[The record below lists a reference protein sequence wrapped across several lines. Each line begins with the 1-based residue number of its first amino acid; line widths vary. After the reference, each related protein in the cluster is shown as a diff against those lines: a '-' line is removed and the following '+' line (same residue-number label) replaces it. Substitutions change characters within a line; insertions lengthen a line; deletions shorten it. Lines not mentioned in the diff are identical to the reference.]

1 MWAVIFSVSFTGPDI
16 LVAIVAGS
24 HALINSRQ
32 KRSIF
37 EVMLSKAQIDAGRY
51 FDIKIVELG
60 FVPGWHEVYLV
71 VPG

>member
-1 MWAVIFSVSFTGPDI
+1 MMYIVII
-16 LVAIVAGS
+16 AGS

-37 EVMLSKAQIDAGRY
+37 EVMLSRAQIHAGRY

-71 VPG
+71 VLG